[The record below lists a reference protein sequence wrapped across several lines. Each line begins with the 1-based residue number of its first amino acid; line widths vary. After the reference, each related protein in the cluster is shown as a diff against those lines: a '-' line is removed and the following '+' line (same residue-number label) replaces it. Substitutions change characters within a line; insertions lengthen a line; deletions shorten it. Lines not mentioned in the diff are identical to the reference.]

1 MRSVFDVVFRPAFR
15 VGELCPG
22 FRRQGAAQGLM
33 PCAAAAENQKE
44 NAAEKEAY
52 GAENQK
58 EEKHG
63 SLLFDPAVFRL
74 S

>member
-1 MRSVFDVVFRPAFR
+1 
-15 VGELCPG
+15 
-22 FRRQGAAQGLM
+22 M